1 MADSKNSIEH
11 EIKERLSKERE
22 NLESV
27 YRDTVKKLEKE
38 RERLSDELHKE
49 YDHVKKYVSEH
60 PEVGVGSAF
69 AGGLLIGIIIAK
81 LLKK

>member
-1 MADSKNSIEH
+1 MADSMKSMEK

-27 YRDTVKKLEKE
+27 YRDTIKKLEKE
-38 RERLSDELHKE
+38 RERLSEDLNKE
-49 YDHVKKYVSEH
+49 YEQAKKYVSEH
-60 PEVGVGSAF
+60 PEVGVGGAF